1 MEKKLIHYLGKIL
14 VLFLIVSLSGS
25 CEDDEFGEE
34 HNDSSTYTQQ
44 EGLFIINEGNY
55 SSGNGSLSFYNPADK
70 TVSNEVFYSVNER
83 PLGDIP
89 FQIEFLNDHAII
101 SINNAGKVEVVD
113 LSDFSSVKTI
123 TGLSSPRHIQSTSSG
138 KIFISDLESSNM
150 HIISSNNY
158 EYTGNLDAGKSTGAM
173 LYNEDLIFACNWS
186 EFYVNKPNN
195 TVTVIDPV
203 SETVIQTIPVAKEPN
218 SIVMDKNDN
227 IWVLSSGGYN
237 HDEVPALTLIDP
249 DQLTVLQSIPFPQ
262 QEISPEDLTINEHG
276 DSLFFTNKGI
286 YGMSINDTVI
296 PTQEYIKKANRNINS
311 LAIDPDNGDLYFS
324 NALDY
329 QQKGWIIRYN
339 RNTQSVCDSFRVGIN
354 PGAMKFY
361 TP

>member
-1 MEKKLIHYLGKIL
+1 MEKKLKHYTYKIL
-14 VLFLIVSLSGS
+14 VLFLIVSLTGS

-34 HNDSSTYTQQ
+34 HDDNNTYTHK

-55 SSGNGSLSFYNPADK
+55 SSGNGSLSFYNPANK
-70 TVSNEVFYSVNER
+70 TLSNEVFYSANER

-89 FQIEFLNDHAII
+89 FEIEFLNNHAII
-101 SINNAGKVEVVD
+101 SVNNAGKIEVVD
-113 LSDFSSVKTI
+113 LTDFASVKTI
-123 TGLSSPRHIQSTSSG
+123 TGLSSPRHIQPAASG

-150 HIISSNNY
+150 HIINSNNY
-158 EYTGNLDAGKSTGAM
+158 EYDSSLDAGKSTGAM
-173 LYNEDLIFACNWS
+173 VYNKDLIFACNWS
-186 EFYVNKPNN
+186 EFYVNEPNN
-195 TVTVIDPV
+195 TITVIDPV
-203 SETVIQTIPVAKEPN
+203 SESIIKTIPVAKEPN
-218 SIVMDKNDN
+218 SIVTDKNDML
-227 IWVLSSGGYN
+227 WVLSSGGYN
-237 HDEVPALTLIDP
+237 HDEVPALTQIDP
-249 DQLTVLQSIPFPQ
+249 EQLAVLQSIPFPQ

-329 QQKGWIIRYN
+329 QQKGWILRYD
-339 RNTQSVCDSFRVGIN
+339 RNTQTVCDSFRVGIN